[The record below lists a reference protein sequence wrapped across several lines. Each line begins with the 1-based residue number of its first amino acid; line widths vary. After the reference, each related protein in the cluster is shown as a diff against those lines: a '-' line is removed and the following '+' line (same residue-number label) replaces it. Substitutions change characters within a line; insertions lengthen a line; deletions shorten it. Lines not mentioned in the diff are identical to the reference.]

1 MEDAGPAGAAVT
13 ARVDVLIPAFNA
25 ASTIVEAVRSILQ
38 QTVRDIRVI
47 VVNDGSTDATG
58 ALLAA
63 LAQEDPRLL
72 VASQPNG
79 GIVEA
84 LNNGLALCTAPI
96 IARHDGDDI
105 AYPDRFE
112 KQLAYLDAHP
122 DCIAVGANVRMI
134 DGTGAHIDVSDFNR
148 HPAGD
153 AAWFPAKEP
162 YLMHPLLMIRR
173 DVLVGAGG
181 YRYVFHAEDADL
193 YWRVLAEG
201 RLYNLP
207 DVLADYRVHTDSVSG
222 ASVLNGR
229 IQALSSQLSALS
241 ALRREAGRED
251 LPFPKEQIQAFKQA
265 ATVEAMLA
273 IVDPE
278 LDEAERRHLRLAT
291 AAKMIELAFYR
302 PYYLEPSDWRFV
314 KTAYRQN
321 RNLFTAENAKDQ
333 HDRMVYY
340 VAKMLA
346 RRKVANAMG
355 TAPVTQVVAAVHHIA
370 KDKLMRFAGRTKG
383 KRKAARPEQA
393 A

>member
-1 MEDAGPAGAAVT
+1 MNSGSERDRVT
-13 ARVDVLIPAFNA
+13 SDHRVDVLIPAFNV
-25 ASTIVEAVRSILQ
+25 ASTIEAAVRSILD

-58 ALLAA
+58 ALLDAMA
-63 LAQEDPRLL
+63 KQDSRLIVL
-72 VASQPNG
+72 HQANG

-96 IARHDGDDI
+96 IARHDGDDL

-134 DGTGAHIDVSDFNR
+134 DGAGNYIDTSDFNR

-162 YLMHPLLMIRR
+162 YLMHPLLIIRR

-193 YWRVLAEG
+193 YWRVLAVG
-201 RLYNLP
+201 RLYNMP
-207 DVLADYRVHTDSVSG
+207 DVLADYRVHADSVSG

-241 ALRREAGRED
+241 ALRRDAGRED
-251 LPFPKEQIQAFKQA
+251 LSFPKERIHAFKQA
-265 ATVEAMLA
+265 VTVKAMLA
-273 IVDPE
+273 IVDPD

-314 KTAYRQN
+314 KTAYRRQ
-321 RNLFTAENAKDQ
+321 RDLFTPENARDQ
-333 HDRMVYY
+333 RDRVMYY

-346 RRKVANAMG
+346 RRRIANAFR
-355 TAPVTQVVAAVHHIA
+355 TAPVTQVVAAVCHIV
-370 KDKLMRFAGRTKG
+370 KDKLVRL
-383 KRKAARPEQA
+383 ARRGTTHAEQA